1 MPICA
6 KKRLFLMILNR
17 NRRFFCSQ
25 EVDNILENENDVKEL
40 ENNTSGNE
48 EETKVSQSEA
58 NETKTETGTELDEQ
72 TESDQIIT
80 ESPTYTSDLI
90 ETDNF
95 TLQVDHYMTAGDM
108 LVSTLLA
115 ANIAVMLLCRLLRD
129 RK

>member
-1 MPICA
+1 M
-6 KKRLFLMILNR
+6 
-17 NRRFFCSQ
+17 
-25 EVDNILENENDVKEL
+25 ENENNVKEL
-40 ENNTSGNE
+40 ENNSSETK
-48 EETKVSQSEA
+48 EETEASQSEA

-72 TESDQIIT
+72 TESDEVIA